1 MAVSVIG
8 IIVNVFNVSFLTRK
22 REMID
27 FTKSF
32 TNLLILLSIFDIV
45 YLLNGVGIFGLP
57 EVSTW
62 YSENVYS
69 MILPVW

>member
-22 REMID
+22 REKID

-69 MILPVW
+69 VILPVW